1 MYKTNL
7 IVILLFFFSFS
18 NAQEKDT
25 IYGKVKSIREELK
38 FVNDSIQNRK
48 LFSTEGDYGHYGFSS
63 AEFTKSRFKI
73 WWYDTYWVHYV
84 NYYKEFD
91 KNDRLLEEVWFYKN
105 QDTVNYNKYEYNS
118 FGKVKNRKYISYQES
133 NSSYTYDIKN
143 NLIYVKTISADS
155 SYSTEKYKYNEK
167 GLVSDFEYFNSDYP
181 KEIRKTEKYYD
192 SIGNLIE
199 VKNFDEYG
207 ADYGTLYEYDAKG
220 RKTKIINHS
229 PFIWV
234 KTKRGSKQKRTDT
247 GSNHLSRHYFYDE
260 KDRTIEIHSYN
271 QDFYD
276 KNKAVIYRKEKK
288 VYIND
293 LLKEHFNY
301 DKNDTLTFFRKYEY
315 DDKGRKIKEVAVSPK
330 YPDNNRTLEYS
341 YSNHDLPIKLVYTEK
356 GRRTEV
362 DFEHE
367 FDEKNNWI
375 KQTKSVNGKK
385 LFIWTRK
392 IEYFE

>member
-7 IVILLFFFSFS
+7 IVILLFFFLFS

-25 IYGKVKSIREELK
+25 ICGKIKSLREELK

-63 AEFTKSRFKI
+63 AEFTKSRFKS

-91 KNDRLLEEVWFYKN
+91 KSDRLLKEVWFYKN
-105 QDTVNYNKYEYNS
+105 QDTVNYNEYEYNS
-118 FGKVKNRKYISYQES
+118 SGKTKNRKYISYQES

-143 NLIYVKTISADS
+143 NLIFVKTISIDS
-155 SYSTEKYKYNEK
+155 SYSTEKYKYNEMD
-167 GLVSDFEYFNSDYP
+167 LVSNFEYFNSDYP
-181 KEIRKTEKYYD
+181 KEIRRTEKYYD

-199 VKNFDEYG
+199 IKNYDEYG
-207 ADYGTLYEYDAKG
+207 ADYGTLYEYDEKG
-220 RKTKIINHS
+220 RKTKVINHS

-234 KTKRGSKQKRTDT
+234 KTRRGRKQKRTKYGTDYV
-247 GSNHLSRHYFYDE
+247 SKEFIYDE
-260 KDRTIEIHSYN
+260 KDRIIKTHFYAQYNDVSNESYYSGKEIRK
-271 QDFYD
+271 YD
-276 KNKAVIYRKEKK
+276 NS
-288 VYIND
+288 
-293 LLKEHFNY
+293 LLIDILSY
-301 DKNDTLTFFRKYEY
+301 DKNDSLNNYRKYEY
-315 DDKGRKIKEVAVSPK
+315 DEKGRKIKESVGNPK
-330 YPDNNRTLEYS
+330 YPDNNRKLEYS
-341 YSNHDLPIKLVYTEK
+341 YDFYDLPIKLVYTEK

-385 LFIWTRK
+385 LFVWTRK

>member
-91 KNDRLLEEVWFYKN
+91 KNDRLLKEVWFYKN
-105 QDTVNYNKYEYNS
+105 QDTVNYNEYEYNS

-133 NSSYTYDIKN
+133 NSSYIYDINN
-143 NLIYVKTISADS
+143 NLIYVKTISADN
-155 SYSTEKYKYNEK
+155 SYSTEKYKYNK
-167 GLVSDFEYFNSDYP
+167 KNLVSDFEYFNSDYP
-181 KEIRKTEKYYD
+181 KEIRRTEKYYD

-199 VKNFDEYG
+199 VRNFDEYG

-220 RKTKIINHS
+220 RKAKIINHS

-234 KTKRGSKQKRTDT
+234 KTRRGRRQKRTNNGTDYI
-247 GSNHLSRHYFYDE
+247 SKEFFYDE
-260 KDRTIEIHSYN
+260 KDRIIKT
-271 QDFYD
+271 
-276 KNKAVIYRKEKK
+276 
-288 VYIND
+288 
-293 LLKEHFNY
+293 HFNSQYNDVSNESYYSGKEIRKYDNSLLIENLSY
-301 DKNDTLTFFRKYEY
+301 DKNDSINYYRKYEY
-315 DDKGRKIKEVAVSPK
+315 DENGRKVRESVGNPK

-356 GRRTEV
+356 VSRTEV